1 MTKVKASGVILAGGK
16 SSRMK
21 FNKAFAEINGRTVIE
36 IIIDKFNAFF
46 EETIIISNEPE
57 LFQDLGVK
65 VYTDI
70 YPRLGPISGI
80 HSGLVNAKN
89 DVIFL
94 SGCDMPFIS
103 MELINYML
111 KELGEHDTVVP
122 VIDGLL
128 QPTSAVYSSKC
139 IPLLTDC
146 LENDKLKLTLIFR
159 ELDTVKLAEE
169 VLNQFGN
176 VRELFYN
183 VNDPQ
188 ALQAAR
194 KIAGRV

>member
-1 MTKVKASGVILAGGK
+1 MAKIKASGVILAGGK

-21 FNKAFAEINGRTVIE
+21 FNKAFAEINGRKVID
-36 IIIDKFNAFF
+36 IIINKFTSFF

-80 HSGLVNAKN
+80 HSGLVNAHN
-89 DVIFL
+89 EVIFL
-94 SGCDMPFIS
+94 SGCDMPFIR

-111 KELGEHDTVVP
+111 KKLGEHDTVVP
-122 VIDGLL
+122 VIDGYL

-159 ELDTVKLAEE
+159 ELNTVKLEE
-169 VLNQFGN
+169 QVLKQFGN
-176 VRELFYN
+176 VEELFLN

-188 ALQAAR
+188 ALETAQ
-194 KIAGRV
+194 KIAGR